1 MKNTNWKVPLII
13 GAGIIVI
20 IIMIVIGIQSY
31 CYEKMM

>member
-13 GAGIIVI
+13 GVGIIVI